1 MIPKQ
6 LTIVTLQRICETEED
21 KVPKISA
28 IPLGTFDSD
37 KVLYSLVLCVN
48 TVKKTNMGLI

>member
-48 TVKKTNMGLI
+48 TVKKKGLI